1 MLEDTQKDIQ
11 ATSGVDGR
19 YTGRNSGSIQT
30 TGGTEQMLD
39 RVTLIDTPKVMNY
52 EKYCRNLTELIL
64 EYMIQFTPKR
74 TYFVRD
80 MEQLT
85 AEAKWIPVEVDFPSI
100 KKLTDSNQI
109 VREYTIQIS
118 SELPRTRQHNQQ
130 WANMI
135 MEKQMQYREQG
146 LTVDL
151 LTEEEWL
158 MYQDVPY
165 KEQMLERMGVQ
176 RQNTSLEQTAQVVH
190 EYTNLLKQGYP
201 PNEAMILAAQGL
213 DAKRQGAA
221 TPFEEQQAQ
230 SQAQQAPLAGQGPA
244 SPMGGGMPIPMG

>member
-1 MLEDTQKDIQ
+1 
-11 ATSGVDGR
+11 
-19 YTGRNSGSIQT
+19 
-30 TGGTEQMLD
+30 MLD

-80 MEQLT
+80 MSELT
-85 AEAKWIPVEVDFPSI
+85 AEAKWIPVEVDFPQI
-100 KKLTDSNQI
+100 KADTAKFNLT
-109 VREYTIQIS
+109 REYAIQIS

-190 EYTNLLKQGYP
+190 EYTNLLKQGYK

-230 SQAQQAPLAGQGPA
+230 AQAQMQQAPLAGPGPA